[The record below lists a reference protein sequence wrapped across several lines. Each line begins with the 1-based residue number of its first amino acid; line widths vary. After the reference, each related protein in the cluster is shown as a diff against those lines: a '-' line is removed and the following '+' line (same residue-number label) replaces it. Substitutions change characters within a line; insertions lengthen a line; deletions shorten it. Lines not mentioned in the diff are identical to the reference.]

1 MKLRKTKLNKLAKMI
16 GMSVAQQSGFS
27 MLELRNNIKVA
38 HIKDMIIQHADA
50 DYHDVIEIDPDSLDD
65 VCDDILNWLVG
76 VKLCKLCGK
85 DELDCFWDDKNDEM
99 RFMFKDGKEF
109 DWTKC

>member
-1 MKLRKTKLNKLAKMI
+1 MANIPIYDGNPSFLQ
-16 GMSVAQQSGFS
+16 GMTPFGFY
-27 MLELRNNIKVA
+27 
-38 HIKDMIIQHADA
+38 DADA
-50 DYHDVIEIDPDSLDD
+50 DFQDVIEIDPDGLDD

-85 DELDCFWDDKNDEM
+85 DELDCFWDNKNDEM